1 MLNKANYDLALYRVE
16 KAEVCLNDA
25 KLLLENNSYTAA
37 ANRAY
42 YAIFHSARAVL
53 AIDGEDRK
61 RHTGVISYFQ
71 EHYIKTGV
79 FDKIYSYILQN
90 AFEIRQEADY
100 EDFYVLFK
108 EEATKQV
115 DNAEKF
121 ILRIKE
127 YIEGLD
133 KSFY

>member
-1 MLNKANYDLALYRVE
+1 M
-16 KAEVCLNDA
+16 
-25 KLLLENNSYTAA
+25 AA

-61 RHTGVISYFQ
+61 RHSGVIAYFR
-71 EHYIKTGV
+71 EHYIKSGV

-100 EDFYVLFK
+100 EDFYILSK
-108 EEATKQV
+108 EEAVQQV
-115 DNAEKF
+115 ENAERF
-121 ILRIKE
+121 LTEIKK
-127 YIEGLD
+127 YIFSL
-133 KSFY
+133 K

>member
-1 MLNKANYDLALYRVE
+1 MPDTANYDLAVYRLE
-16 KAEVCLNDA
+16 KSQSCLNEA
-25 KLLLENNSYTAA
+25 KLLLKNDCFMAA

-61 RHTGVISYFQ
+61 HHSGVIAYFR
-71 EHYIKTGV
+71 EHYIKSGV

-100 EDFYVLFK
+100 EDFYILSK
-108 EEATKQV
+108 EETVQQV
-115 DNAEKF
+115 ENAERF
-121 ILRIKE
+121 LTEIKK
-127 YIEGLD
+127 YIFSL
-133 KSFY
+133 K